1 MQAIIRQHFLVILD
15 GFFERSIEIDVVQF
29 PLCSQFGHGFTHG
42 GELAVAHFHQRSHW
56 SLGLAGRWGDEHDPA
71 RTGLG
76 NEIEQTTI
84 ISDERIDRFRTVR
97 RDGRSVAAEHD
108 TGFDHF
114 QMPLQP
120 VLSFGGWAEIAAGLG
135 VRRVPAPGEIAEAQI
150 HVLIARGQFSLDER
164 ILSIAL
170 EKRIAQQDDHF
181 PILQGHGTSQ
191 HRSRCQH

>member
-1 MQAIIRQHFLVILD
+1 MQAIVRQHFFVILD
-15 GFFERSIEIDVVQF
+15 GFFERCVEIDVVQL
-29 PLCSQFGHGFTHG
+29 PLRSQFGHGFGHG
-42 GELAVAHFHQRSHW
+42 GELAIAHFHERSHG
-56 SLGLAGRWGDEHDPA
+56 SLGLGGGRGDEHDPA
-71 RTGLG
+71 RTGFG
-76 NEIEQTTI
+76 NEVEQATI
-84 ISDERIDRFRTVR
+84 ISDEGRDGFRTLR

-108 TGFDHF
+108 IGFDHF

-120 VLSFGGWAEIAAGLG
+120 ILPFGGRAEIAAGLG

-164 ILSIAL
+164 ILSITL